1 MKGARF
7 VFLLAS
13 GFLVR
18 SVVLLIWGSGGLS
31 DYAQVARY
39 RQFLETN
46 LEDLKRINSDLRREL
61 DALSSD
67 PQSVALAARELG
79 YFRDGERV
87 FRFAG
92 SAPISSSY
100 TLGSLVRSRLP
111 PERPDWAWKLA
122 GLAVPIMLYL
132 VGLFLRRRSRHES
145 RGH

>member
-1 MKGARF
+1 MKGARL

-18 SVVLLIWGSGGLS
+18 SLVLFVWGGGGLT

-39 RQFLETN
+39 RQFLAVN

-67 PQSVALAARELG
+67 PERVALAARELG
-79 YFRDGERV
+79 YVRDGERV

-92 SAPISSSY
+92 SAPVTSSY
-100 TLGSLVRSRLP
+100 TLGSLLRSSLP
-111 PERPDWAWKLA
+111 PEHPDWAWKLA
-122 GLAVPIMLYL
+122 GLAAPLALYL
-132 VGLFLRRRSRHES
+132 AGFFFKRRSRHES